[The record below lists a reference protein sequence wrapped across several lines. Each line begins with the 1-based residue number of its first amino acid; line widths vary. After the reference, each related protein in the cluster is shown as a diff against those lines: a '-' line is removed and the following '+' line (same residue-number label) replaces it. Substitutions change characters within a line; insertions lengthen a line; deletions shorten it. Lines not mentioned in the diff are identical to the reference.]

1 MKTIGL
7 LGGMSWEST
16 LEYYRTTNQYTKQ
29 ILGSSHSA
37 KCIMYSYNYHELE
50 ELLNQ
55 GRWKEITH
63 ELVKDSKKLKEFG
76 ADFILIC
83 ANTMHIV
90 ADEVQNKIGIEV
102 LHIVEATKAQIMNLH
117 LKKVGLLGTK
127 FTMESSMYP
136 DIMKKDGIEIIVPKK
151 NEQDFIHHVIYDEL
165 ILGVLSPDSK
175 HKFVKIIDNM
185 KQQGAQGVILGCT
198 EIPSL
203 IKQEDVDIPIFD
215 TMQIHA
221 IAAVKRALL

>member
-1 MKTIGL
+1 
-7 LGGMSWEST
+7 
-16 LEYYRTTNQYTKQ
+16 
-29 ILGSSHSA
+29 
-37 KCIMYSYNYHELE
+37 
-50 ELLNQ
+50 
-55 GRWKEITH
+55 
-63 ELVKDSKKLKEFG
+63 
-76 ADFILIC
+76 
-83 ANTMHIV
+83 
-90 ADEVQNKIGIEV
+90 
-102 LHIVEATKAQIMNLH
+102 
-117 LKKVGLLGTK
+117 
-127 FTMESSMYP
+127 MYP

>member
-16 LEYYRTTNQYTKQ
+16 LEYYRTINQYTKQ
-29 ILGSSHSA
+29 MLGTSNSA

-50 ELLNQ
+50 KLLNQ
-55 GRWKEITH
+55 GRWKEITD
-63 ELVKDSKKLKEFG
+63 ELVKDAKKLKEFG

-90 ADEVQNKIGIEV
+90 VDEVQNKAGIEV
-102 LHIVEATKAQIMNLH
+102 LHIAQATKNEIINLN
-117 LKKVGLLGTK
+117 LKKIGLLGTK

-136 DIMKKDGIEIIVPKK
+136 DIMKSDGIDVILPNKD
-151 NEQDFIHHVIYDEL
+151 EQDFIHHVIYDEL
-165 ILGVLSPDSK
+165 ILGVLLPDSK
-175 HKFVKIIDNM
+175 QKFLKIIDNM
-185 KQQGAQGVILGCT
+185 KQRGAQGVILGCT

-215 TMQIHA
+215 TMKIHA
-221 IAAVKRALL
+221 IAAVKKALT